1 MTVGGW
7 VLYFFI
13 IAIIGGIAGGVICFA
28 ENKAVAITSIIIMA
42 LVSIGVLCGMLWWYS
57 NTESGKRAMKTQESN
72 FEGGITRNVK
82 AYDAIGNLL
91 YEYEGQ
97 FDISFNGDEQRILFD
112 DEHGNRHVIYFKTGT
127 VIVEEL
133 NDEEGGKEDE

>member
-1 MTVGGW
+1 MTIGGW
-7 VLYFFI
+7 VIF
-13 IAIIGGIAGGVICFA
+13 IAIAIVLGFGFFA
-28 ENKAVAITSIIIMA
+28 MEFEGKA
-42 LVSIGVLCGMLWWYS
+42 LVIYLLITVILLFGVYKGMTWWYS

-133 NDEEGGKEDE
+133 NDEEEER

>member
-1 MTVGGW
+1 MTIAGW
-7 VLYFFI
+7 VIYFFI
-13 IAIIGGIAGGVICFA
+13 VAAIVAITGLAVYCT
-28 ENKAVAITSIIIMA
+28 ENKAVAIPSIIIMV

-127 VIVEEL
+127 VIVEE
-133 NDEEGGKEDE
+133 K

>member
-1 MTVGGW
+1 MTIGGW
-7 VLYFFI
+7 VGYFCI
-13 IAIIGGIAGGVICFA
+13 VAIIGSIMGIVAYTA
-28 ENKAVAITSIIIMA
+28 ENKTVAITSIIIMV

-127 VIVEEL
+127 VIVEE
-133 NDEEGGKEDE
+133 K